1 MVAITLSLLAL
12 KIDIVLEINN
22 NSYSSTDRW
31 VGISDFKTFR
41 TFTIKVTF
49 HFQISWAATLKFKES
64 KKKREKSS
72 GHIAKKEKDW
82 KKMNAKWRDSWK
94 LYENLKMRDYFY
106 WSILKNYPHLR
117 CYNFSLTYMSLLAFA
132 CFGQLQPFL

>member
-12 KIDIVLEINN
+12 KIDIVLDINI

-49 HFQISWAATLKFKES
+49 HFKISWTATLQFKES
-64 KKKREKSS
+64 R
-72 GHIAKKEKDW
+72 KKERKVRW
-82 KKMNAKWRDSWK
+82 THSKERERLEENECQMKRQLEVIRELKNARG
-94 LYENLKMRDYFY
+94 LLLINF
-106 WSILKNYPHLR
+106 KNYPHLR
-117 CYNFSLTYMSLLAFA
+117 CYNFSLTYMSLLVFA